1 MLVIGKMNYMGA
13 AKCLYCVVKFK
24 DVSSL
29 KIEAGESIN
38 VSYVSS
44 FYNYNIGDRLLLV
57 EDGEKVSLYYKKGG
71 KKVNN

>member
-24 DVSSL
+24 DVSGL

-38 VSYVSS
+38 VSYVST

-57 EDGEKVSLYYKKGG
+57 
-71 KKVNN
+71 